1 MHKASVA
8 VVFGREHETRRIRAP
23 HLRLILGGLANHK
36 PEPDECQGPTVPA
49 TFGHCLSK
57 SSAFE
62 DPSATPL
69 QFKKWLA
76 LFFIERGTYKITDKG
91 YEELAPDIERLDTHF
106 GEDNS
111 AKERSTK
118 GEVAR
123 PLTRKE
129 LREAVNSKVEQML
142 RDGKAE
148 ELYDKAYLVHKSD
161 WKNKET
167 RVAVIKK
174 FVELSS
180 ESPREITK
188 DDFNNNGLGG
198 LIDHYKCSPYLALVE
213 AGYAYS
219 FDETKEHARTGFKT
233 DKIYPWE
240 MSGAPLGFYKKSE
253 NRIAATKWL
262 VWRLDK
268 NPREL
273 TKDDFKNNGLGG
285 LIDHYKCSPYLALV
299 EADYAY
305 SLDEIKEHAR
315 TGFKTDKIYPWEMNN
330 VRIYEDKQNRIA
342 ACKWLIWKL
351 NKEAR
356 EITVYDFNNNGLS
369 GLITNHYKDSP
380 YIALVEAG
388 YVYSLDEIKEH
399 SRTGFKTDKI
409 YPWELNQTPNR
420 IWPHKENRIFATK
433 WLIWKLNKN
442 PREITGDDF
451 NNNGLSGLL
460 ARPEYNCS
468 PYKALLEADLVT
480 QADETYMRKR
490 LHIKLGNL
498 VHQSDS

>member
-1 MHKASVA
+1 MPTFLIPCYHNFIMHKASVV

-23 HLRLILGGLANHK
+23 HLRLIHGGLANHK

-262 VWRLDK
+262 IWKLKKD
-268 NPREL
+268 PREI
-273 TKDDFKNNGLGG
+273 TADDFKNNGLA
-285 LIDHYKCSPYLALV
+285 I
-299 EADYAY
+299 
-305 SLDEIKEHAR
+305 
-315 TGFKTDKIYPWEMNN
+315 
-330 VRIYEDKQNRIA
+330 
-342 ACKWLIWKL
+342 
-351 NKEAR
+351 
-356 EITVYDFNNNGLS
+356 
-369 GLITNHYKDSP
+369 
-380 YIALVEAG
+380 
-388 YVYSLDEIKEH
+388 
-399 SRTGFKTDKI
+399 
-409 YPWELNQTPNR
+409 
-420 IWPHKENRIFATK
+420 
-433 WLIWKLNKN
+433 
-442 PREITGDDF
+442 
-451 NNNGLSGLL
+451 
-460 ARPEYNCS
+460 
-468 PYKALLEADLVT
+468 
-480 QADETYMRKR
+480 
-490 LHIKLGNL
+490 
-498 VHQSDS
+498 